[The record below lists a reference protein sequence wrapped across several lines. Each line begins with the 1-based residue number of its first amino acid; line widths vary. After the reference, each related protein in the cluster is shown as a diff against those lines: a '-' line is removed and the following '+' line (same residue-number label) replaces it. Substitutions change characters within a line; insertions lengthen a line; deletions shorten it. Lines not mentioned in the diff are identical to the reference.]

1 MEKIR
6 AAAYCRVSSDS
17 DAQDGSFENQMDYYR
32 GKLSAKCYEL
42 VDVYGDHGKSGREMA
57 ARPAFQRMIADCE
70 AGKIDVIYCKSIS
83 RFARNMAE
91 CTTMIRHL
99 RDLGVTLVFEKEG
112 LRTDAPGMELVL
124 SIMATLA
131 EEESHSISQ
140 NLSQIK
146 AYKNSIG
153 EPIEHP
159 CYGYRKNG
167 KGWRVEPAEAE
178 RVRLVFRMAAE
189 GCTYDEMLREM
200 NRLEQEQPTRKKW
213 SKAIIRYMLLNHR
226 YIGDYLTNKKVDIM
240 TEQGRKTVMNDGI
253 VPQYMI
259 EDHHEAIISDEL
271 FEVVGEMVLAGVPRG
286 HRKPRSQDEALLQ
299 RAKQILMKE
308 AA

>member
-17 DAQDGSFENQMDYYR
+17 DAQDGSFETQVEYYR
-32 GKLSAKCYEL
+32 DKLSASDHKL
-42 VDVYGDHGKSGREMA
+42 VEVYGDHGSGREMA
-57 ARPAFQRMIADCE
+57 VRPAFQRMIADCE
-70 AGKIDVIYCKSIS
+70 AGKIDVIYSKSIS

-99 RDLGVTLVFEKEG
+99 RELGVTLVFEKEG

-146 AYKNSIG
+146 AYKNSVG
-153 EPIEHP
+153 EPTEHP

-167 KGWRVEPAEAE
+167 KGWRVEPVEAE
-178 RVRLVFRMAAE
+178 RIRLVFRMAAE
-189 GCTYDEMLREM
+189 GYTYDEMLREM

-226 YIGDYLTNKKVDIM
+226 YIGDYLTNKKVGIM
-240 TEQGRKTVMNDGI
+240 TEQGRKTIVNDGI

-271 FEVVGEMVLAGVPRG
+271 FEVVCEMVMAGVPRG
-286 HRKPRSQDEALLQ
+286 HRKQRGQHDALIQ
-299 RAKQILMKE
+299 RAKLILMKE